1 LAVDKNLKVSPLL
14 VSPQKK
20 PATQHTPLL
29 CLIDQQ
35 PKRTPQ
41 Y

>member
-1 LAVDKNLKVSPLL
+1 MQTPFRLCWY
-14 VSPQKK
+14 PQKK

-29 CLIDQQ
+29 RLIDQQ

-41 Y
+41 YCL